1 MIELGPKLRSTPATD
16 SSNPVRMALTPMIV
30 PVPMIT
36 PNTVRKARSLAFR
49 IVWIAST
56 MPLVK
61 ARRVILF
68 LHPKGFDRI
77 EPGRTPGGVD
87 AEEQPHRRREPHAD
101 QHRGVRQRHWNGG
114 RIPHDHREAPRQD
127 HADQSARAGEGC
139 RFDEVLIENVGPP
152 RAQGFADT
160 DLVR

>member
-1 MIELGPKLRSTPATD
+1 MALFGLLFANSIVETSSTDLQRSLMFTAFRYVRSLRVRSSGESRPVRGPTGNLKTMIELGPKLRSTPATD

-36 PNTVRKARSLAFR
+36 PSTVRKARSLAFR

-87 AEEQPHRRREPHAD
+87 AEEQPHRRREPH
-101 QHRGVRQRHWNGG
+101 
-114 RIPHDHREAPRQD
+114 
-127 HADQSARAGEGC
+127 
-139 RFDEVLIENVGPP
+139 
-152 RAQGFADT
+152 
-160 DLVR
+160 